1 MERVSPIRVA
11 IVDDEHLLRA
21 GLRLVLEGSPDIE
34 LVGEAGDG
42 AEAVELVRRARP
54 HVVLMDVRMPRL
66 DGIAATRRLAG
77 SGAAVVMLTAFDT
90 DDFILDA
97 LQAGAAGFL
106 LKDTE
111 PADLVDAVLRA
122 AEGDLRLSPAVLARL
137 VTLAGAGRSP
147 DRPAPARIDPLT
159 RLTNREQ
166 AVAERVSRGLT
177 NAEIA
182 RELHVGLATVK
193 THLVN
198 INTKLGTTNR
208 VQVALL
214 LHERQAFTQLGEG
227 QGCSLDG
234 GKRAADASR

>member
-21 GLRLVLEGSPDIE
+21 GLRLVLEGSPALE
-34 LVGEAGDG
+34 VVGEAGDG
-42 AEAVELVRRARP
+42 AEGVELVRRARP

-97 LQAGAAGFL
+97 LDAGAVGFL
-106 LKDTE
+106 LKDTP
-111 PADLVDAVLRA
+111 PAAIVDAVLA
-122 AEGDLRLSPAVLARL
+122 AADGDLRFSPTVLSRL
-137 VTLAGAGRSP
+137 VGLAGRSRRSGY
-147 DRPAPARIDPLT
+147 DEARALLAGLT
-159 RLTNREQ
+159 ERERDVAL
-166 AVAERVSRGLT
+166 AVAEGLS

-182 RELHVGLATVK
+182 RALHVSLPTVK
-193 THLVN
+193 THLGRVFD
-198 INTKLGTTNR
+198 KLGLTSR

-214 LHERQAFTQLGEG
+214 VR
-227 QGCSLDG
+227 
-234 GKRAADASR
+234 DASAG

>member
-1 MERVSPIRVA
+1 MRVLIA
-11 IVDDEHLLRA
+11 DDEALLRT
-21 GLRLVLEGSPDIE
+21 GLRMLL
-34 LVGEAGDG
+34 DG
-42 AEAVELVRRARP
+42 ASGIEVVAEASDGDQAVELARATRP
-54 HVVLMDVRMPRL
+54 DVVLMDIRMPRRNGL
-66 DGIAATRRLAG
+66 DAARELASDG
-77 SGAAVVMLTAFDT
+77 MAVVMLTAFDT

-227 QGCSLDG
+227 QGCSLGG